1 MTHIHVYSDKV
12 RPEWIDYNGHMNV
25 AFYVLAFDYAT
36 EAVLEKIGMGER
48 YCKDEEKSVFVVES
62 HITYQSEV
70 LENEPLEIRSYILGY
85 DLKRIH
91 LYHEMFSAKTGQ
103 KSATIEIMALHVD
116 MKSRKTTEIN
126 EALRERLDVLTTTSL
141 EGGQPSGAGRTI
153 KTLEKIV

>member
-1 MTHIHVYSDKV
+1 MTHIHVYTDKV
-12 RPEWIDYNGHMNV
+12 RPEWVDYNGHMNV

-36 EAVLEKIGMGER
+36 DAVLELVGMGQG
-48 YCKDEEKSVFVVES
+48 YCKAEAKSVFVVES
-62 HITYQSEV
+62 HITYQSEL

-91 LYHEMFSAKTGQ
+91 LYHEMFCAETGR

-126 EALRERLDVLTTTSL
+126 KALLEKLHELSLTSL
-141 EGGQPSGAGRTI
+141 QGGGPSEAGRQI
-153 KTLEKIV
+153 KKIKKTV

>member
-1 MTHIHVYSDKV
+1 MTHIHVYRDKV

-36 EAVLEKIGMGER
+36 EGVLDKIGMGER
-48 YCKDEEKSVFVVES
+48 YCTEEGKSVFVVES

-91 LYHEMFSAKTGQ
+91 LYHEMFSAESGQ

-126 EALRERLDVLTTTSL
+126 EVLLKTLHKLTVTSL
-141 EGGQPSGAGRTI
+141 EEGRPSGAGRKI
-153 KTLEKIV
+153 KILGKSA